1 MTAETTPVGR
11 IGARIPNVLLE
22 AGVVIGWSSG
32 FVGAIL
38 AATTVSIFSV
48 LLWRFVLVTLV
59 LLPWLWPIIRNPP
72 GWRWFALHGAIGF
85 IGMFCCLSLGI
96 KAIDIGAPAGTA
108 ALIGALQPL
117 MTAVLAGP
125 VLGERVV
132 WRQWLGLLVGLAGV
146 VIAVG
151 APSPADTLG
160 YVLAFGSTLSIV
172 IATLLTKAKWDGSDF
187 LASFAFQS
195 LVMVICTA
203 PFAWADGALL
213 PTWDWRFGAAVAWA
227 ILISTAG
234 GYAFYYLAVQRMG
247 AVRVGSLIYL
257 TPPVT
262 MLWAWAMFG
271 QPMTLAGAAGFAI
284 CLIGVYLAR
293 VEQPEIGAR

>member
-1 MTAETTPVGR
+1 MATQPIPAGK
-11 IGARIPNVLLE
+11 IGARIPNIVLE
-22 AGVVIGWSSG
+22 AAVVIGWSSG

-38 AATTVSIFSV
+38 ASTTASIFSV
-48 LLWRFVLVTLV
+48 LLWRFILVGLA
-59 LLPWLWPIIRNPP
+59 LLPWLWPIIRHPP

-85 IGMFCCLSLGI
+85 VGMFCCLSLGI
-96 KAIDIGAPAGTA
+96 KAIDVGAPAGTA

-151 APSPADTLG
+151 APSPADLLG
-160 YVLAFGSTLSIV
+160 YIMCFGSTLSIV
-172 IATLLTKAKWDGSDF
+172 AASLLTRAKWDGSDF
-187 LASFAFQS
+187 LASFAFQA
-195 LVMVICTA
+195 LVTVVFTA

-213 PTWDWRFGAAVAWA
+213 PTWDWRFGASVAWA

-247 AVRVGSLIYL
+247 AVRVAGLIYL

-271 QPMTLAGAAGFAI
+271 QPMTVAGLVGFAI
-284 CLIGVYLAR
+284 CLVGVYLAR
-293 VEQPEIGAR
+293 GDR

>member
-1 MTAETTPVGR
+1 MSAETTRAVKL
-11 IGARIPNVLLE
+11 GARIPNLALE

-48 LLWRFVLVTLV
+48 LLWRFIIVALA
-59 LLPWLWPIIRNPP
+59 LLPWLWPIIRHPP
-72 GWRWFALHGAIGF
+72 GWRWFLLHGAIGF
-85 IGMFCCLSLGI
+85 VGMFCCLSLGI

-125 VLGERVV
+125 VLGEHVV
-132 WRQWLGLLVGLAGV
+132 WRQWLGLLIGLAGV

-151 APSPADTLG
+151 APSPGETLG

-172 IATLLTKAKWDGSDF
+172 TATLLTKARWDGSDF

-195 LVMVICTA
+195 LVTVICTL

-213 PTWDWRFGAAVAWA
+213 PTWDGRFAAAVAWA

-234 GYAFYYLAVQRMG
+234 GYAAYYLAVQRMG

-271 QPMTLAGAAGFAI
+271 QPMTVAGLAGFAV
-284 CLIGVYLAR
+284 CLVGVYLAR
-293 VEQPEIGAR
+293 GEGNVARR